1 MYIEIREQAKHH
13 TLKKGFTSIVIDA
26 ELTNLC
32 WGRLYLPNVYLGNPK
47 DHSQFEVFKIDGID
61 VFVNRKLDIKES
73 GLKIF
78 TSGFLFFKTVDVSG
92 INLI

>member
-1 MYIEIREQAKHH
+1 M
-13 TLKKGFTSIVIDA
+13 
-26 ELTNLC
+26 
-32 WGRLYLPNVYLGNPK
+32 YLGNPK
-47 DHSQFEVFKIDGID
+47 DHSQFDSYQIDEID
-61 VFVNRKLDIKES
+61 IFVNRKLDIKES

>member
-1 MYIEIREQAKHH
+1 
-13 TLKKGFTSIVIDA
+13 
-26 ELTNLC
+26 
-32 WGRLYLPNVYLGNPK
+32 VYLGNPK